1 VNYIKLGIFKRQKS
15 EKIEQGFKVSWFQG
29 FRFQVSRFQVSRFQ
43 GFRFQVSGGLRVW
56 YGGEWQAIGRKD
68 TSTRVAIRFLLP
80 MPLGEGTLWMAK
92 AAG

>member
-1 VNYIKLGIFKRQKS
+1 LEFLNVKSRKKLNRVSRFH
-15 EKIEQGFKVSWFQG
+15 GFKVSG
-29 FRFQVSRFQVSRFQ
+29 FKVSGFKVSRFQVS
-43 GFRFQVSGGLRVW
+43 GWLRVW